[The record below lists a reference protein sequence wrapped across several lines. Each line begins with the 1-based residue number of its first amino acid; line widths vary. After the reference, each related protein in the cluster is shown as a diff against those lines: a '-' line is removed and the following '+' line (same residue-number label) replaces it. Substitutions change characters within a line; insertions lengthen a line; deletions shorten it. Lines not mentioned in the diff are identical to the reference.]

1 MQWKMKKA
9 NATGFFVRDIIIKQD
24 HLNGICM
31 DFLHRPPQTPPV
43 EEAHPDLPG
52 RKATNAQPLLK
63 QNADSNSYDSYLSEV
78 SGADGPSQR
87 EGSGMGRYVELQITT
102 NFSFLR

>member
-9 NATGFFVRDIIIKQD
+9 NVIGFFARDIIMKQD
-24 HLNGICM
+24 RLNGTYM

-43 EEAHPDLPG
+43 EEAHPDLPEG
-52 RKATNAQPLLK
+52 KATNTQPLLK
-63 QNADSNSYDSYLSEV
+63 LNADSNSNDSHLSEV
-78 SGADGPSQR
+78 SGADGPSLR

-102 NFSFLR
+102 N